1 MKALSFEDK
10 DYLLWVLLHQTTDGI
25 VLGRDKELRRYG
37 ISTIEAA
44 VLFSVQSIG
53 DKATPAEISRWLL
66 RKPHSVSGLLKRM
79 ERKGLIKKAKDL
91 NRKNLVRV
99 SLTEKGKHAYCHSTE
114 RKFIHKVMSA
124 LTEEERQQLKSY
136 LERLRTTT
144 IKHIGIKYQPHFP

>member
-1 MKALSFEDK
+1 MKNLSFSDQ
-10 DYLLWVLLHQTTDGI
+10 DYLLWVMLHQTTDAI
-25 VLGRDKELRRYG
+25 VLGRDKELKRYR

-79 ERKGLIKKAKDL
+79 EKKGLIRKTKDL
-91 NRKNLVRV
+91 TRKNLVRV
-99 SLTEKGKHAYCHSTE
+99 SLTEKGKHAYYHSTD

-124 LTEEERQQLKSY
+124 LTEEERQQLKLY
-136 LERLRTTT
+136 LERLRSIT
-144 IKHIGIKYQPHFP
+144 IKHIGMKYQPHFP